1 MAEMLRNKHV
11 MQKLQQEIRGKRKS
25 TNSADHSLVV
35 TEQDLPA
42 MEYLRA
48 VIKETMRL
56 HPPGPLLVPRESMQH
71 ASVNGYDVPRGTRII
86 VNTWSVGRDPAAWD
100 DVDEFRPERF
110 LGSDV
115 DFRGR
120 HPQLM
125 PFGAGRRMCPGIGF
139 TAAVVELALANL
151 VGRFDW
157 AVPRSEDGAP
167 EVVDMEEAPG
177 ITSWKRKPL
186 RAVAVVAK

>member
-1 MAEMLRNKHV
+1 MAELLRNKHV

-71 ASVNGYDVPRGTRII
+71 ARDPDHRQHLVCREGPGG
-86 VNTWSVGRDPAAWD
+86 VGRRQRVPAG
-100 DVDEFRPERF
+100 E
-110 LGSDV
+110 
-115 DFRGR
+115 
-120 HPQLM
+120 
-125 PFGAGRRMCPGIGF
+125 I
-139 TAAVVELALANL
+139 
-151 VGRFDW
+151 
-157 AVPRSEDGAP
+157 PR
-167 EVVDMEEAPG
+167 
-177 ITSWKRKPL
+177 
-186 RAVAVVAK
+186 